1 MRRHGGLSP
10 SQANACMLHARF
22 GESRVNNFSGFQR
35 LAVLGLAVL
44 ALGLAGCGRKGGL
57 DLPPQAQAAAGAPPS
72 DNAERL
78 TQTPNVTGPMGIF
91 DATAAGEEDRPAAA
105 RGQKRRIFLDP
116 LLD

>member
-1 MRRHGGLSP
+1 VIHS
-10 SQANACMLHARF
+10 F
-22 GESRVNNFSGFQR
+22 GFRQ

-57 DLPPQAQAAAGAPPS
+57 DLPPQAQAAVGAPPS

-78 TQTPNVTGPMGIF
+78 TQTPSATGQLGIF
-91 DATAAGEEDRPAAA
+91 DPTDEEQRPAAA
-105 RGQKRRIFLDP
+105 QGQKRRIFLDP